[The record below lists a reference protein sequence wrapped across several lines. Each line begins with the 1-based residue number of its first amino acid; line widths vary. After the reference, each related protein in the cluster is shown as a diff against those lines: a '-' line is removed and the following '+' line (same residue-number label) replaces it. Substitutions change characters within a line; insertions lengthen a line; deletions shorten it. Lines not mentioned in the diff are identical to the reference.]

1 MNGFQVVQHLPGP
14 AWVTGL
20 SLRDQEG
27 VCAHIGTM
35 QVWLEARSLVMGGP
49 FLDDEGGGMAI
60 LRFAGVEQAE
70 ASARSDPA
78 VRAGLL
84 TPRVRPWMPGMSAVP
99 LDL

>member
-1 MNGFQVVQHLPGP
+1 MNGFQVVQHLPRP

-70 ASARSDPA
+70 ASARADPA

>member
-60 LRFAGVEQAE
+60 LRFADVEQAE
-70 ASARSDPA
+70 ASARADPA
-78 VRAGLL
+78 VLGGLL